1 MARWQRDA
9 EAHRQMMWFLALGE
23 VMAVT
28 ANFFLISLHYLH
40 WIFLQVMSREVA
52 GVAVVLPLIATAAVL
67 VFVVFQGIAYAK
79 GRAWARRLFLIENLG
94 LVFLGLVWFL
104 VSLGNP
110 TGARGMPV
118 VAGLMLPMVTL
129 FPLLWPLWTLRAEP
143 PQGPA
148 AR

>member
-9 EAHRQMMWFLALGE
+9 QARRQMMLFLALAE

-40 WIFLQVMSREVA
+40 WMVLQMMSREAAGLAVA
-52 GVAVVLPLIATAAVL
+52 LPLIATGAVL
-67 VFVVFQGIAYAK
+67 AFVVFQGIAYAK

-94 LVFLGLVWFL
+94 LLVLGLLWFL

-110 TGARGMPV
+110 TGARGMPM
-118 VAGLMLPMVTL
+118 AGGLMLPMLTL
-129 FPLLWPLWTLRAEP
+129 FPLLWPLWMLRAEP
-143 PQGPA
+143 PRGPA
-148 AR
+148 VR